1 MKQGVLMV
9 LVSYLSVTSVL
20 AQTTPTQEVPALL
33 TFKDAVSIGL
43 KNNVALNQQK
53 NQLNYT
59 QVNKTSSLLQL
70 GPTVSAQGS
79 AYRNDGNSFNQNRGE
94 VVNGVIDFVNGSV
107 NANMPVF
114 NGLLMM
120 NSYKAANNLNESQLH
135 RVNRSQQDVISFVS
149 GQFLTCLMDKQLIKI
164 NEENLASQK
173 VRYDQIK
180 TQTDLGSKAESDLYN
195 QEYQVKNAE
204 LVLLRSQNTYKNDKN
219 TLALT
224 LQIDP
229 SIPFD
234 IAETDWD
241 INLLMSDS
249 ISLNEMYTTAMEHR
263 SDLKQAEYAEK
274 AARFTYSASKGNFY
288 PSIYA
293 GASYGSR
300 YNYIHGEDNRT
311 FKDQFT
317 KDNTQLS
324 YGFSVNI
331 PIYNAWQYKSRTAL
345 TKVTYDNAKINNQ
358 NTEVTVKTDV
368 MRSYQNFTDARTNY
382 ETSNAQL
389 KAAELTYKM
398 EKERYDLGISDIVQ
412 LSIINQTYVKA
423 QGDFQ
428 SSKFTLMFQRLLM
441 SYALGTLKF
450 EDIP

>member
-1 MKQGVLMV
+1 MKRIIIGAVLISICTRT
-9 LVSYLSVTSVL
+9 LY
-20 AQTTPTQEVPALL
+20 AQAQEVSAQL

-43 KNNVALNQQK
+43 KSNVALNQQK
-53 NQLNYT
+53 NQLEYT
-59 QVNKTSSLLQL
+59 QVNKTSTMLQL

-94 VVNGVIDFVNGSV
+94 VVNGVIDFVNGSI
-107 NANMPVF
+107 NANMPIF
-114 NGLLMM
+114 TGLGMV
-120 NSYKAANNLNESQLH
+120 NSFKQAVSLNESQLY
-135 RVNRSQQDVISFVS
+135 RVNRSQQDVISLVS
-149 GQFLTCLMDKQLIKI
+149 GQFLVCLLDKQLIKI
-164 NEENLASQK
+164 NEENLESQK
-173 VRYDQIK
+173 VTYDQIK
-180 TQTDLGSKAESDLYN
+180 NQADLGSKAESDLYN

-204 LVLLRSQNTYKNDKN
+204 LVLLRSLNTYKNDKN

-229 SIPFD
+229 SAPFE
-234 IAETDWD
+234 IMEMDWD
-241 INLLMSDS
+241 INILMSDS
-249 ISLNEMYTTAMEHR
+249 ISLDEMYATALQHR
-263 SDLKQAEYAEK
+263 SDLKQAIYAEK
-274 AARFTYSASKGNFY
+274 SAKFGYSASKGSFY

-311 FKDQFT
+311 FSDQFT
-317 KDNTQLS
+317 LDNTQLS
-324 YGFSVNI
+324 YGFSVTI

-345 TKVTYDNAKINNQ
+345 SKVTYENAKINNK
-358 NTEVTVKTDV
+358 NAEVTVKTDV
-368 MRSYQNFTDARTNY
+368 MRSYQNFSDARTSY
-382 ETSNAQL
+382 EVSNAQL
-389 KAAELTYKM
+389 KAAELSYQT